1 MKKILLLALAA
12 CLALAP
18 LSAFGADGKKMDEMR
33 IVFTP
38 YDFLLDFMVAMDQ
51 GFFTKAG
58 LKVNPVTV
66 QGGSSNIISTLN
78 RGEVDGCFLAS
89 SSALV
94 ARSRGIDLVQIAGIG
109 VQEFDFYA
117 KADSPVNSLKD
128 LDGKKIATFPK
139 PSGPWLAIQYDI
151 DQSGIKPKLIY
162 MKSYNVMLSSV
173 LNGQIDA
180 ATFNPYVIAKIP
192 GQLKKVH
199 TSTISKYLYNSCG
212 WWAKESFIK
221 SKPQAV
227 KKFIKGMTMAREFIR
242 DHKPEAV
249 KILAK
254 YTKLDL
260 KQLKGDLK
268 LPRFDLPVT
277 IYEYGLKKTNDILMQ
292 YKLMDKKLD
301 VTKMVEPRFVKVVK
315 KPY

>member
-1 MKKILLLALAA
+1 MKKVLLLALAA

-18 LSAFGADGKKMDEMR
+18 LSALAAGDKKMDEMR

-66 QGGSSNIISTLN
+66 QGGSANIISTLN

-94 ARSRGIDLVQIAGIG
+94 ARSRGIDLVQVAGIG

-128 LDGKKIATFPK
+128 LDGKKLATFPK

-151 DQSGIKPKLIY
+151 DQSGIKPKVIY

-221 SKPQAV
+221 AHPKAV
-227 KKFIKGMTMAREFIR
+227 EKFIKGMTLAREFIR

-260 KQLKGDLK
+260 KQLKGELK

-277 IYEYGLKKTNDILMQ
+277 IYEYGLKKTNDILMK